1 MSLIPLV
8 LRFLSRSIATIW
20 DEKTKILLFST
31 PEKKLIRIKNN
42 DKDSLTEH
50 LFFRCLQ
57 HCCKTV
63 RKKMSAVKKGEK
75 EEIQLQ
81 SCLNNAVKKELHV
94 DIHASRL
101 ITF

>member
-1 MSLIPLV
+1 
-8 LRFLSRSIATIW
+8 
-20 DEKTKILLFST
+20 
-31 PEKKLIRIKNN
+31 
-42 DKDSLTEH
+42 
-50 LFFRCLQ
+50 
-57 HCCKTV
+57 
-63 RKKMSAVKKGEK
+63 MSAVKKGEK